1 MMGEVSGVRSAGR
14 RVAGNRPGHS
24 DAGRWSPSGLV
35 LRHPDGRLFTEA
47 HQSRVMNADRMTNAE
62 YGAFLARDLPPMTDE
77 EARAAA
83 LILASVG
90 SEAPPD

>member
-1 MMGEVSGVRSAGR
+1 
-14 RVAGNRPGHS
+14 
-24 DAGRWSPSGLV
+24 
-35 LRHPDGRLFTEA
+35 
-47 HQSRVMNADRMTNAE
+47 MNADRMTNAE

-90 SEAPPD
+90 SEAPPTDPPTQTEPPTVSRRGRFRVWPPVRRIVRVSS